1 MKVGEAESVE
11 GTATSVYTVES
22 KGPGAVDRIVKTV
35 QIVGVG
41 DIVLA
46 EDIEQGH

>member
-1 MKVGEAESVE
+1 MKLGEAESVE
-11 GTATSVYTVES
+11 GTATSVYIVES

-35 QIVGVG
+35 QIA